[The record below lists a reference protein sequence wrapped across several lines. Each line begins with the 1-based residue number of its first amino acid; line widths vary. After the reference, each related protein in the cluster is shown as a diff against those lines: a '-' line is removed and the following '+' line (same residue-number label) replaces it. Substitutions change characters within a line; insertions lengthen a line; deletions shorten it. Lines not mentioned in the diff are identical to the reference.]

1 MRHLED
7 TPEAV
12 FDWAIQT
19 AVAFVSTIAFAI
31 IFRAPREQPRLHPG
45 IGAFGWL
52 IYIVYVYFTGDVVFA
67 SFLRRS
73 ASYLARVFSFA
84 RKAPLPV
91 FLIAG
96 IFPVVPGAGIYY
108 TGYHIFMN
116 NNVEAMSK
124 GVETI
129 KIAIAIALGIGIVV
143 SLPRFSLHCAERKHH
158 LKQVTIAQNDANQR
172 VDKFLTKTYPNL
184 PQSMLYKAIRK
195 KDIKVNAKRCEIS
208 RDCRRRRADD
218 VLERQFFAR
227 RRRKN
232 TIF

>member
-1 MRHLED
+1 M

-19 AVAFVSTIAFAI
+19 AVAFVATIAFSI
-31 IFRAPREQPRLHPG
+31 IFHTPREQYVCAGLV
-45 IGAFGWL
+45 GAFSWL

-67 SFLRRS
+67 SFFAGARPHLFGACILVCAQS
-73 ASYLARVFSFA
+73 AAA
-84 RKAPLPV
+84 V

-143 SLPRFSLHCAERKHH
+143 SLPRF
-158 LKQVTIAQNDANQR
+158 
-172 VDKFLTKTYPNL
+172 
-184 PQSMLYKAIRK
+184 
-195 KDIKVNAKRCEIS
+195 
-208 RDCRRRRADD
+208 
-218 VLERQFFAR
+218 FFTL
-227 RRRKN
+227 RRKGS
-232 TIF
+232 TT

>member
-1 MRHLED
+1 M

-12 FDWAIQT
+12 IDWAIQT
-19 AVAFVSTIAFAI
+19 AVAFVATIAFAI
-31 IFRAPREQPRLHPG
+31 IFHTPREQYVCAGLV
-45 IGAFGWL
+45 GAFSWL

-67 SFLRRS
+67 SFFAALGLT
-73 ASYLARVFSFA
+73 YLARVFSFA

-143 SLPRFSLHCAERKHH
+143 SLPRFFFTLRRKGSTTRNRSPSLKTTLTSASINFSQKH
-158 LKQVTIAQNDANQR
+158 T
-172 VDKFLTKTYPNL
+172 LTCRSL
-184 PQSMLYKAIRK
+184 CCIRLS
-195 KDIKVNAKRCEIS
+195 AKRTS
-208 RDCRRRRADD
+208 R
-218 VLERQFFAR
+218 
-227 RRRKN
+227 
-232 TIF
+232 

>member
-1 MRHLED
+1 M

-19 AVAFVSTIAFAI
+19 AVAFVATIAFSI
-31 IFRAPREQPRLHPG
+31 IFHTPREQYVCAGLV
-45 IGAFGWL
+45 GAFSWL
-52 IYIVYVYFTGDVVFA
+52 IYIIYVYFT
-67 SFLRRS
+67 
-73 ASYLARVFSFA
+73 YLARVFSFA

-143 SLPRFSLHCAERKHH
+143 SLPRF
-158 LKQVTIAQNDANQR
+158 
-172 VDKFLTKTYPNL
+172 
-184 PQSMLYKAIRK
+184 
-195 KDIKVNAKRCEIS
+195 
-208 RDCRRRRADD
+208 
-218 VLERQFFAR
+218 FFTL
-227 RRRKN
+227 RRKGS
-232 TIF
+232 TT

>member
-1 MRHLED
+1 M

-31 IFRAPREQPRLHPG
+31 IFHTPREQYVCAGLV
-45 IGAFGWL
+45 GAFGWVV
-52 IYIVYVYFTGDVVFA
+52 YIVYV
-67 SFLRRS
+67 
-73 ASYLARVFSFA
+73 YLARVFSFA

-116 NNVEAMSK
+116 NNAEAMSK

-143 SLPRFSLHCAERKHH
+143 SLPRF
-158 LKQVTIAQNDANQR
+158 
-172 VDKFLTKTYPNL
+172 
-184 PQSMLYKAIRK
+184 
-195 KDIKVNAKRCEIS
+195 
-208 RDCRRRRADD
+208 
-218 VLERQFFAR
+218 FFTL
-227 RRRKN
+227 RRKGS
-232 TIF
+232 TT

>member
-1 MRHLED
+1 M

-31 IFRAPREQPRLHPG
+31 IFHTPREQ
-45 IGAFGWL
+45 
-52 IYIVYVYFTGDVVFA
+52 YVC
-67 SFLRRS
+67 
-73 ASYLARVFSFA
+73 A

-116 NNVEAMSK
+116 NNIEAMSK

-143 SLPRFSLHCAERKHH
+143 SLPRF
-158 LKQVTIAQNDANQR
+158 
-172 VDKFLTKTYPNL
+172 
-184 PQSMLYKAIRK
+184 
-195 KDIKVNAKRCEIS
+195 
-208 RDCRRRRADD
+208 
-218 VLERQFFAR
+218 FFTL
-227 RRRKN
+227 RRKGS
-232 TIF
+232 TT

>member
-1 MRHLED
+1 M
-7 TPEAV
+7 TPEVV

-31 IFRAPREQPRLHPG
+31 IFHTPREQYICAGLV
-45 IGAFGWL
+45 GAFGWL

-67 SFLRRS
+67 SFFAALGLT
-73 ASYLARVFSFA
+73 YPARVFSFA

-91 FLIAG
+91 FPIAG

-143 SLPRFSLHCAERKHH
+143 SLPRF
-158 LKQVTIAQNDANQR
+158 
-172 VDKFLTKTYPNL
+172 
-184 PQSMLYKAIRK
+184 
-195 KDIKVNAKRCEIS
+195 
-208 RDCRRRRADD
+208 
-218 VLERQFFAR
+218 FFTL
-227 RRRKN
+227 RRKGS
-232 TIF
+232 TT